1 MYKDIDTNGKN
12 STRVREFNGVFCSF
26 ISSCTRFAS
35 VSLTEITL
43 ILNFHET
50 QSKVPS

>member
-1 MYKDIDTNGKN
+1 MYKDINTNGIAQ
-12 STRVREFNGVFCSF
+12 VEYANGVFCSF
-26 ISSCTRFAS
+26 ISSCTRLAS
-35 VSLTEITL
+35 VSPTEITL